1 MRSFS
6 DPFRPSFHFTP
17 EAHWMN
23 DPNGLVFSGGLYHL
37 FYQYFPGDIVW
48 GPMHWGHATSV
59 DLVSWRHQPVAF
71 FPDDNGWIFSGSA
84 VVDSTGSAGFGS
96 GSLVAIFT
104 LHDGEARKRGAVG
117 VENQGLGFSRDG
129 GSTWEKYAGN
139 PVLRNSGESD
149 FRDPKVFP
157 SPTGSGWN
165 LVLAAGDRIKIY
177 SSDNLRDWRHESDFF
192 PDAEGFGV
200 WECPDLFPIKAGA
213 GLAWVMLLSQTASAP
228 NGGSGTRY
236 LVGDFDGRS
245 FTARSPLQWIDWGK
259 DYYAAVTYSNTGDE
273 KRIIVGWMSNWQYA
287 AKTPTCSWRGAM
299 ALPRELSL
307 ERSGETAGGT
317 EGGSWRLKQA
327 PVQGFAALA
336 RSVVAHLSGPM
347 PMTAPFPPSGRADI
361 TLAVTEASGAFSVEL
376 SNAVGERFTV
386 ECEGGAVRVDRR
398 SSGLVDFSADF
409 APACQTM
416 EADRPIRSVRLI
428 LDACS
433 VEIFFNEGRA
443 TMTNL
448 VFPSRPFSSVTASGS
463 GLADLT
469 VTIPKIPE

>member
-1 MRSFS
+1 MQAFN
-6 DPFRPSFHFTP
+6 DPFRPAFHFTP

-37 FYQYFPGDIVW
+37 FYQYFPGDVVW

-59 DLVSWRHQPVAF
+59 DLVSWRHHPVAF
-71 FPDDNGWIFSGSA
+71 FPDEKGWIFSGSA
-84 VVDSTGSAGFGS
+84 VVDATGSAGFGS
-96 GSLVAIFT
+96 GSLVAVFT
-104 LHDGEARKRGAVG
+104 LHDGEARKRGALG

-129 GSTWEKYAGN
+129 GATWEKYAGN

-165 LVLAAGDRIKIY
+165 LILAAGDRIKIY
-177 SSDNLRDWRHESDFF
+177 SSDDLRDWRHESDFF

-200 WECPDLFPIKAGA
+200 WECPDLFPMNAGT
-213 GLAWVMLLSQTASAP
+213 GLAWVMLLSQTTAAP

-236 LVGDFDGRS
+236 LVGDFDGHA
-245 FTARSPLQWIDWGK
+245 FTARAPLQWIDWGK
-259 DYYAAVTYSNTGDE
+259 DYYAAVTYSNTVGD

-287 AKTPTCSWRGAM
+287 AKTPTRSWRGAM

-307 ERSGETAGGT
+307 DLSGEPSL
-317 EGGSWRLKQA
+317 ESWRLKQT
-327 PVQGFAALA
+327 PVRGFEDLPRSEIA
-336 RSVVAHLSGPM
+336 RISGPM
-347 PMTAPFPPSGRADI
+347 PVTAEFPPAGYADI
-361 TLAVTEASGAFSVEL
+361 TLAVTDACDSFSVEL

-386 ECEGGAVRVDRR
+386 QCEGCAARVDRR
-398 SSGLVDFSADF
+398 RSGIVDFSADY
-409 APACQTM
+409 ATSSQTM
-416 EADRPIRSVRLI
+416 EAALPIRSVRLI
-428 LDACS
+428 VDACS
-433 VEIFFNEGRA
+433 VEIFFNEGSS

-463 GLADLT
+463 GLAELI